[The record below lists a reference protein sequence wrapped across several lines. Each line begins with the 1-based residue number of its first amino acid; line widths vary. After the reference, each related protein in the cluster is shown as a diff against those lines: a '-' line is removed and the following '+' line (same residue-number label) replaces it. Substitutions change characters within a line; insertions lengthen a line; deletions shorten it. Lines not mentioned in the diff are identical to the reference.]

1 MNHAYCLEKR
11 QASRFTSSV
20 TQLWFTQN
28 IFITQHMFILYS
40 PHTSDLN
47 SPLVALFILALVVTM
62 VVVITSV
69 LGGWC
74 TQD

>member
-1 MNHAYCLEKR
+1 M
-11 QASRFTSSV
+11 
-20 TQLWFTQN
+20 
-28 IFITQHMFILYS
+28 FITQHMFILYS
-40 PHTSDLN
+40 THTSDLN

-74 TQD
+74 TQDWK